1 MRSSPVLPENDVPAT
16 PASPRVR
23 FAPTSVVLFAVVFW
37 SLPLIGILFSS
48 YVDILLVI
56 FLAVLLSTFLSP
68 VVGLLERLHLHRG
81 VGILLV
87 YLLFLG
93 VLFLVGLL
101 AFPLFVSETQ
111 KLVTQL
117 PADLHRLLGPLR
129 RYGINLPSGSF
140 NSLNVV
146 GFLTGSSGGAS
157 HQASAIAGQAVG
169 IVFSVGAF
177 LVALLSI
184 LVMAFFLTVNKT
196 FTADMVN
203 ALVPPDYRRRWNY
216 ILSHMGERMG
226 NWVIGQLVVTVY
238 YAVSFSV
245 GLSILHVPDSVSV
258 GVITGVLEI
267 IPFIGGFV
275 GVLLAV
281 LVAASV
287 NVTLVI
293 WVIVLYLIVTN
304 VEAHVLVPNI
314 YGRAVHLHPFLVV
327 VALLIGARAF
337 GIIGALV
344 AVPMAAALQVLV
356 ENLYVKDVVE
366 SAEQPKQPGLKRAA
380 FDLSRFRRT
389 RHTFRHD

>member
-1 MRSSPVLPENDVPAT
+1 MRSSPVVPDHDAPAT
-16 PASPRVR
+16 PASPRIR
-23 FAPTSVVLFAVVFW
+23 FAPSSVVLFAVVFW
-37 SLPLIGILFSS
+37 ALPLMGILFSS
-48 YVDILLVI
+48 YVDILLVV

-68 VVGLLERLHLHRG
+68 VVGFLERLHLHRG
-81 VGILLV
+81 IGILLI

-93 VLFLVGLL
+93 LLFVVGLL

-111 KLVTQL
+111 LLLKQL
-117 PADLHRLLGPLR
+117 PSDLHRLLGPLQ
-129 RYGINLPSGSF
+129 RYGINIPSSSF
-140 NSLNVV
+140 HSLNIL
-146 GFLTGSSGGAS
+146 GFLTNSSGGS
-157 HQASAIAGQAVG
+157 HQATAIAGQAVG
-169 IVFSVGAF
+169 LVFSVGAF

-196 FTADMVN
+196 FTADMINV
-203 ALVPPDYRRRWNY
+203 LVPPDYRRRWNH
-216 ILSHMGERMG
+216 IMSRMGERMG
-226 NWVIGQLVVTVY
+226 NWVIGQIVVTVY
-238 YAVSFSV
+238 YAVAFSA

-275 GVLLAV
+275 GVLLAI

-293 WVIVLYLIVTN
+293 WVVVLYLIVTN
-304 VEAHVLVPNI
+304 VEAHILVPNI

-337 GIIGALV
+337 GLIGALV

-366 SAEQPKQPGLKRAA
+366 SAEQSKQPGLKRAA
-380 FDLSRFRRT
+380 FDLSRFRRI
-389 RHTFRHD
+389 RHIRTHD